1 MTNETLSLPRVAA
14 RDLTG
19 ATRWLPDAVDAAYGL
34 VFIAFRREQQ
44 GSIDSWAPWRAGP
57 GARAGIVGYEVP
69 VIGGRW
75 RPVRRLIDAGMA
87 GAVRELDARRRTLTI
102 YGDVRRVSEPL
113 GIDDS
118 STVWLFL
125 VRRGCVVL
133 DVVTGPYDDAA
144 ARRLETA
151 VRRDAP
157 Q

>member
-102 YGDVRRVSEPL
+102 YGDVRRPFSR
-113 GIDDS
+113 G
-118 STVWLFL
+118 
-125 VRRGCVVL
+125 RRPRG
-133 DVVTGPYDDAA
+133 
-144 ARRLETA
+144 R
-151 VRRDAP
+151 
-157 Q
+157 